1 MAASPPSRPGGGLF
15 TDARSCKDWLGAL
28 PVTSIPMAQQ
38 HLLEAIRAFNRSE
51 LDPLE
56 RLKCLEL
63 LREKVAFLQGEQ
75 RSRFFGKTLPLSS
88 IDQTAWTTGRS
99 LLEEMEAG
107 YRLCLTAAQAG
118 ERGIAD
124 HAALAAQRVMRAIGA
139 QMLFH
144 AMVYR
149 RFDGGLWQRLHAE
162 FEAAERG
169 GLVDAQV
176 KDSLEGEDGLSTVGE
191 AYVNALLLQAADL
204 AEMTAPQI
212 DFLEA
217 VLRRWVRK
225 VRVAREVPAGESTG
239 GGARVLGV
247 DLSRPVGAFAP
258 AGLRAA
264 ASERV
269 LDVEQL
275 SRSIRRR
282 VKALQAGESVANLG
296 LPEAAAGVDM
306 LSQLQRMHRCWCEG
320 GLRPPGRVPPEKEAG
335 VVFGFPDIH
344 FYVSGCE
351 PFDQPDKP
359 RELTRQEKDDI
370 AVFGKVSERSQKLRV
385 ADYNFVVESW
395 GVLEESL
402 GAWRLLR
409 PASASRGVALGR
421 VVAVRVGASAPYFLG
436 VVKSLVQETDGRI
449 EITVGLLPGKPEAVA
464 VRVADLRSRQAS
476 SWTQAFRLP
485 PLERLGIPESFV
497 VPGGLGSRGRGMEVW
512 RGEAKESTVREVL
525 ERGADFDRITLG

>member
-1 MAASPPSRPGGGLF
+1 MASLPPSRAGGASF
-15 TDARSCKDWLGAL
+15 ADARSCKDWLGAL

-38 HLLEAIRAFNRSE
+38 QLLEAIRAFNRGE
-51 LDPLE
+51 CDALE

-63 LREKVAFLQGEQ
+63 LREKIAFLQGEQ

-99 LLEEMEAG
+99 LLEELEAG
-107 YRLCLTAAQAG
+107 YRSCLAAARAG
-118 ERGIAD
+118 ERGVAD

-149 RFDGGLWQRLHAE
+149 RFDGALWLRLHAE
-162 FEAAERG
+162 FQAAEEAG
-169 GLVDAQV
+169 SVDVAV
-176 KDSLEGEDGLSTVGE
+176 RDTLESEDGQSTVGE
-191 AYVNALLLQAADL
+191 AYVHALLLQAAEL
-204 AEMTAPQI
+204 AEMTAAQI

-225 VRVAREVPAGESTG
+225 VRVLREMPAGESTG
-239 GGARVLGV
+239 GGARVLGI
-247 DLSRPVGAFAP
+247 DLARPAGAFPP

-264 ASERV
+264 TTERI

-282 VKALQAGESVANLG
+282 VKALQAGETVASLG
-296 LPEAAAGVDM
+296 LPEAAAGVD
-306 LSQLQRMHRCWCEG
+306 LLPQLQRLHRCWCEG
-320 GLRPPGRVPPEKEAG
+320 GGRPPGRVPPEKEAG
-335 VVFGFPDIH
+335 LAFGFPDIH

-351 PFDQPDKP
+351 PFDQPDRP

-370 AVFGKVSERSQKLRV
+370 AVFGKVSERSQKLRI
-385 ADYNFVVESW
+385 ADYNFVLEGW
-395 GVLEESL
+395 GIVEESL

-409 PASASRGVALGR
+409 PANASRGVGLGR
-421 VVAVRVGASAPYFLG
+421 VVAVRVGAGAPWFLG
-436 VVKSLVQETDGRI
+436 VVRALVQETDGRI
-449 EITVGLLPGKPEAVA
+449 EITAGLLPGKPEAVA
-464 VRVADLRSRQAS
+464 VRASDLRSRQAA

-485 PLERLGIPESFV
+485 ALERLGIPESFV
-497 VPGGLGSRGRGMEVW
+497 VPSGLASRGRGIELW
-512 RGEAKESTVREVL
+512 RGEAKETSVREVL
-525 ERGADFDRITLG
+525 ERGADFDRVLLA